1 MIVRRPRY
9 HRFTVLPDE
18 ALNDERLTWKA
29 RGLLAFLLSKPDHW
43 RTTSAH
49 LANVG
54 PDGRDAVRAGLAEL
68 EDAGYLVR
76 RKYRDERGRWKQDT
90 YVYDNPEH
98 HVDNPGDSDVDKSL
112 TEAGLAGT
120 GGSGP
125 LVNTDHLILSEEDQR
140 HSSVLS
146 EVIPSLCPD
155 CNGNGYV
162 TSPLD
167 PLDVERCAR
176 CNPHPRDRR

>member
-9 HRFTVLPDE
+9 HRFTILPNE
-18 ALNDERLTWKA
+18 ALNDERLSWKA

-49 LANVG
+49 LAKVA
-54 PDGRDAVRAGLAEL
+54 PDGRDAVRAGLTEL

-98 HVDNPGDSDVDKSL
+98 HVDNPVDSPVGNSP

-120 GGSGP
+120 GEAGP
-125 LVNTDHLILSEEDQR
+125 LVKTESLILSEEINR
-140 HSSVLS
+140 HVSVLEES
-146 EVIPSLCPD
+146 TPTLCAD
-155 CNGNGYV
+155 CHGPGWIAS
-162 TSPLD
+162 TTD
-167 PLDVERCAR
+167 PNDVERCPR
-176 CNPHPRDRR
+176 CNPHGAT

>member
-18 ALNDERLTWKA
+18 ALNDERLSWKA

-49 LANVG
+49 LAKVA
-54 PDGRDAVRAGLAEL
+54 PDGRDAVRAGLTEL

-90 YVYDNPEH
+90 YVYDNPEQ
-98 HVDNPGDSDVDKSL
+98 HVDNPGDTDGDNAL

-125 LVNTDHLILSEEDQR
+125 LVNTQDLILTEEINR
-140 HSSVLS
+140 HVSVLGES
-146 EVIPSLCPD
+146 TPSLCAD
-155 CNGNGYV
+155 CHGNGY
-162 TSPLD
+162 TAHPLD
-167 PLDVERCAR
+167 PNNVERCPR
-176 CNPHPRDRR
+176 CNAHGAR